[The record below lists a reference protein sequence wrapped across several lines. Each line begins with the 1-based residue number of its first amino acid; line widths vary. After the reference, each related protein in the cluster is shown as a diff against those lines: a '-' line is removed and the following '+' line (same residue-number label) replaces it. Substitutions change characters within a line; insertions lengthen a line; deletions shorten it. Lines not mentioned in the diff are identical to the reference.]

1 MLVILGSAEDRLT
14 AEVHQRAAS
23 SAGPVLL
30 LGESELF
37 GATPFRLEISGAE
50 RSGFLQR
57 DGGAIA
63 LNEISGVLFRLPRLW
78 WPSPQFDV
86 QDQVFVYHET
96 ASSWFCLLSGL
107 ACVQI
112 NRFGLGWWVHDCCYP
127 DQLREQ
133 VAGRLGVAAVE
144 PPLTDQRAVRVFP
157 TPVTEAADARHVYV
171 IGDTVLPRTAAD
183 NQIAAQVKGRRSALA
198 QWQQLSGISFC
209 RLDFRQNRTLELAYV
224 EPMPMVD
231 DEPPEIAAK
240 VADEIARRLL

>member
-1 MLVILGSAEDRLT
+1 L
-14 AEVHQRAAS
+14 
-23 SAGPVLL
+23 
-30 LGESELF
+30 
-37 GATPFRLEISGAE
+37 
-50 RSGFLQR
+50 
-57 DGGAIA
+57 
-63 LNEISGVLFRLPRLW
+63 
-78 WPSPQFDV
+78 

-133 VAGRLGVAAVE
+133 VAGQLGVAAVE
-144 PPLTDQRAVRVFP
+144 PALSEQRAVRVFP

-171 IGDTVLPRTAAD
+171 IGGTVLPRTAAD
-183 NQIAAQVKGRRSALA
+183 NQIAAQVKDRLSGLA

-209 RLDFRQNRTLELAYV
+209 RLDFRQDRALELAYV

-240 VADEIARRLL
+240 LADAIARRLL